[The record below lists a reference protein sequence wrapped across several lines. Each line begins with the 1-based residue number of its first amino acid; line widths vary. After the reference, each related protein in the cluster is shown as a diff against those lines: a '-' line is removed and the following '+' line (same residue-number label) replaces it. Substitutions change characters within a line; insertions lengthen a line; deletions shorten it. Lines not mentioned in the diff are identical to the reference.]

1 MSECYSNSLLHK
13 EILKFETYSSFSCD
27 AAGQTRAQSV
37 SLLRFL
43 DHTQLD
49 TRTHAHTQHTR
60 ARTHTHTR

>member
-49 TRTHAHTQHTR
+49 TRKHTTH
-60 ARTHTHTR
+60 ARTHTHPVGFI